1 MRSGHCLL
9 SLELSGRDA
18 GAERREGA
26 RRMPAPFE
34 TAAEAAAECVALW
47 ETLGDAE
54 GLADA
59 WAASA
64 AVDFYSV

>member
-1 MRSGHCLL
+1 
-9 SLELSGRDA
+9 
-18 GAERREGA
+18 
-26 RRMPAPFE
+26 MPAPFE